1 MGPLPRVFLRTRT
14 VWPPK
19 ALTMRT
25 DAKEVPIAIAALL
38 VLIAIAALP
47 GSAQSNPDL
56 QTFFRLKRVSL
67 V

>member
-1 MGPLPRVFLRTRT
+1 M
-14 VWPPK
+14 
-19 ALTMRT
+19 
-25 DAKEVPIAIAALL
+25 PIAIAALL

>member
-1 MGPLPRVFLRTRT
+1 MRLATGPILLAVLSLGPLPRVFLRTRA

-47 GSAQSNPDL
+47 G
-56 QTFFRLKRVSL
+56 
-67 V
+67 